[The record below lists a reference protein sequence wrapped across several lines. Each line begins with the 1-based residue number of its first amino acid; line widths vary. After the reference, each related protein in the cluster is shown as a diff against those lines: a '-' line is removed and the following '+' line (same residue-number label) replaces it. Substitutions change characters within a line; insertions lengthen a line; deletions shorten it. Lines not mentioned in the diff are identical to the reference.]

1 MQRTRKVDGVE
12 TLQEFK
18 VTVAKENVTDI
29 SADVIVTVEG
39 TGNDELSFELRTVAF
54 KTI

>member
-1 MQRTRKVDGVE
+1 MAFRELLCNCCKS
-12 TLQEFK
+12 
-18 VTVAKENVTDI
+18 NVTDI